1 LTSLT
6 FKIAKGSAS
15 VISDLLNRLQ
25 ANTAEK
31 TSIRLHVLVDIYNLD
46 QDANRKF
53 STLLAILNYAR
64 LTNQGDGVLAQ
75 FQSIEEWEKELHLTA
90 EKHRELC
97 LALLQLLQ
105 NKKESLP
112 VLSIYLKSFNNESA
126 LVIESAFE
134 NIQKLVLN
142 TIKSVDIHHIDI
154 LNLTAITTFKDKP
167 FYKLVEIFSV
177 GNCKAFKE
185 IFSVNNYLS
194 SEDFDLLLEKIRILT
209 ITSVFSSKQVVP
221 FSEVASALDIAV
233 DDVEAWVVDASSR
246 DLISVRIDQPQR
258 QIIVKY
264 SAKRSFE

>member
-1 LTSLT
+1 M
-6 FKIAKGSAS
+6 
-15 VISDLLNRLQ
+15 
-25 ANTAEK
+25 
-31 TSIRLHVLVDIYNLD
+31 
-46 QDANRKF
+46 
-53 STLLAILNYAR
+53 
-64 LTNQGDGVLAQ
+64 
-75 FQSIEEWEKELHLTA
+75 
-90 EKHRELC
+90 
-97 LALLQLLQ
+97 
-105 NKKESLP
+105 P

-126 LVIESAFE
+126 LVIEQAFE
-134 NIQKLVLN
+134 NIQRLVLN

-177 GNCKAFKE
+177 GNCKAFKDT
-185 IFSVNNYLS
+185 FSVNNYLS
-194 SEDFDLLLEKIRILT
+194 SEGIFLSLLISFFSSRFSTLLDFDLLLEKIRILT

-264 SAKRSFE
+264 VSS